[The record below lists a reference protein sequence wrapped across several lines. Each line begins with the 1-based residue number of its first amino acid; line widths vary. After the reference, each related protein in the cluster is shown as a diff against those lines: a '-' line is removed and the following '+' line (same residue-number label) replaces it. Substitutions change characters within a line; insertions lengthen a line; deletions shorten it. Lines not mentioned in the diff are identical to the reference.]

1 MAFLKKLF
9 GKDPA
14 ALRKDAEAAAK
25 AGSWGEAKLA
35 WQQLLEARGDAP
47 RDERD
52 EIGRRIGECQ
62 TELVRSQLAQV
73 KRLQAAGDLEAAT
86 ELCRSTIEMADGLTI
101 KAEVKALSDSLT
113 EELTRVSQPDTG
125 APTEEDV
132 FLALSGGWSETQAD
146 ELYGYGEIF
155 KKAFLGLHEGRADE
169 ARDVFRVILRENP
182 EALHIRLELARALV
196 ASRRRETP
204 EKEPEGDAA
213 KAEAKAAL
221 EEAAGLFR
229 GYLERE
235 PEEASDELYAT
246 VQSELAQVLMDLGDA
261 KGAEECLV
269 EAADVTHEQTYGH
282 LNLGRFL
289 RMEKR
294 YPEAIK
300 RLEIAVEKMGVVT
313 PDIRVYRELGYAHRD
328 AGHRDEALECFKA
341 VIDHQASLGIFD
353 FDPETAEALAALHLE
368 RGEKSEAADLYRHLA
383 QGRNLAGRYRYH
395 LLAGK
400 LLKEVGKKAEGVREL
415 HAARALAPDDEARAE
430 VEAAL
435 GGKG

>member
-14 ALRKDAEAAAK
+14 ALRKEAETEAK
-25 AGSWGEAKLA
+25 EGNWGEAKLA
-35 WQQLLEARGDAP
+35 WQQLLEARSDAP

-52 EIGRRIGECQ
+52 EIARKIGECQ
-62 TELVRSQLAQV
+62 TGLVKRQLVEV
-73 KRLQAAGDLEAAT
+73 KRLRSSDDLEGAV

-101 KAEVKALSDSLT
+101 KAEVKELSDALT
-113 EELTRVSQPDTG
+113 EDLARASQPDTG

-132 FLALSGGWSETQAD
+132 FLALSGGWSDAQSD

-155 KKAFLGLHEGRADE
+155 RKAFLGLHEGRADE
-169 ARDVFRVILRENP
+169 ARDVFRIVLRENP

-204 EKEPEGDAA
+204 GKEPEEEAA
-213 KAEAKAAL
+213 AEAKAAI
-221 EEAAGLFR
+221 EEAAALFAV
-229 GYLERE
+229 LT
-235 PEEASDELYAT
+235 ASRRKPDELYAT
-246 VQSELAQVLMDLGDA
+246 VQSELAQVLLELGDG

-294 YPEAIK
+294 YDEAIK
-300 RLEIAVEKMGVVT
+300 RLDLAVEKMGGVT
-313 PDIRVYRELGYAHRD
+313 PDIRVYRELGLAHRD
-328 AGHRDEALECFKA
+328 AGHRDEALDCFKA
-341 VIDHQASLGIFD
+341 VIDHRGSLGIYA
-353 FDPETAEALAALHLE
+353 FDPETAEALATLHLD

-395 LLAGK
+395 MLAGR
-400 LLKEVGKKAEGVREL
+400 LLKEIGKKAEGVREL
-415 HAARALAPDDEARAE
+415 HAARALAPDDAARAE
-430 VEAAL
+430 VEAVL